1 MYAIQLN
8 DETVADRLDEAKRA
22 LASLAMEKI
31 ATHALGRNQI
41 IFTEQL
47 MTREKTFQSLLEKYI
62 HQGVQK
68 NIADTEANVQL
79 LKRQDE
85 AIH

>member
-8 DETVADRLDEAKRA
+8 DETVADRLDEAKRT
-22 LASLAMEKI
+22 LAPLAMEKM
-31 ATHALGRNQI
+31 ATHVLGRNQL

-62 HQGVQK
+62 EGVQK

>member
-62 HQGVQK
+62 EGVQK